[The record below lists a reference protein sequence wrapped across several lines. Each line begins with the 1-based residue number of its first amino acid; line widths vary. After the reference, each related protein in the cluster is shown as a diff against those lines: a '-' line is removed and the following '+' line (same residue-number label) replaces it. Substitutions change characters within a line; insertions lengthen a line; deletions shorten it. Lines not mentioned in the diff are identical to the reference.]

1 VSPAPGEMTSQ
12 PSLERQSLRKAHL
25 GQGAPGQPPFPQMP
39 PPSTDSL
46 LYQGTAQRAA
56 RVPGHQVTD
65 SLPHDIAAPS
75 TPNRFDAP
83 HINPR
88 PAQPSFTTRQGFQR
102 AAGVGGQE
110 SMVSTPIAR
119 ALLPGTLLRGNR
131 YRLQELV
138 ERQDWLSGVF
148 EGIWIG
154 KDAQRNSA
162 KVIITEVVLPE
173 GTSVMSQ
180 TLLRTATM
188 ALANVGRHRHIP
200 ALWDA
205 FSDHGRSFFIFEP
218 IEGES
223 FFSRLRFSGRPLP
236 EQEVIECCIQMTEVL
251 ELLAQQ
257 SPPLVHGLI
266 RPEHIVIGRESA
278 QYYLTNFSVVLAGGG
293 TQFIAGIE
301 RSHLSQYAAPEF
313 TRGVIDTRSDIYS
326 LIASAYFASTG
337 TVPTGISGSIPPA
350 RRINNALS
358 ADFDAILSKGL
369 RTIASQR
376 YQRPSEL
383 RQDLLA
389 LRSVNGSIVAGN
401 VEQRMSS
408 GGAFGPE
415 RAAQYMGS
423 NIQPQAAQQAA
434 PSLAQALPIQ
444 LVVND
449 QSDEQDL
456 LLPRPENLPPFPAG
470 NDRLNAALLLGLILV
485 ALLILVIVSQT
496 AA

>member
-1 VSPAPGEMTSQ
+1 
-12 PSLERQSLRKAHL
+12 
-25 GQGAPGQPPFPQMP
+25 MP
-39 PPSTDSL
+39 L
-46 LYQGTAQRAA
+46 
-56 RVPGHQVTD
+56 
-65 SLPHDIAAPS
+65 
-75 TPNRFDAP
+75 
-83 HINPR
+83 
-88 PAQPSFTTRQGFQR
+88 
-102 AAGVGGQE
+102 
-110 SMVSTPIAR
+110 AR

-154 KDAQRNSA
+154 KDAQRNGA

-173 GTSVMSQ
+173 NTSVMTQ

-223 FFSRLRFSGRPLP
+223 LFARMRYSGRPLP
-236 EQEVIECCIQMTEVL
+236 EQEVIECCLQMTEVL

-257 SPPLVHGLI
+257 SPSLVHGLI
-266 RPEHIVIGRESA
+266 RPEHIVIGREST

-293 TQFIAGIE
+293 TQFVAGIE

-313 TRGVIDTRSDIYS
+313 TRGVIDTRSDMYS
-326 LIASAYFASTG
+326 LIASAYYAATG
-337 TVPTGISGSIPPA
+337 TVPTGSNGSIPSA

-358 ADFDAILSKGL
+358 TDFDAILSKGL
-369 RTIASQR
+369 RTIAGQR

-401 VEQRMSS
+401 AEQRMNS
-408 GGAFGPE
+408 GSAYMPE
-415 RAAQYMGS
+415 RAPQYAGS
-423 NIQPQAAQQAA
+423 NIQPHMSAQQAT
-434 PSLAQALPIQ
+434 PSPAQALPIQ

-449 QSDEQDL
+449 QADEQDL
-456 LLPRPENLPPFPAG
+456 LLPRPENLPPLPAS
-470 NDRLNAALLLGLILV
+470 NDRMNAALLLGFIMA
-485 ALLILVIVSQT
+485 ALLVLVILSQT
-496 AA
+496 LA